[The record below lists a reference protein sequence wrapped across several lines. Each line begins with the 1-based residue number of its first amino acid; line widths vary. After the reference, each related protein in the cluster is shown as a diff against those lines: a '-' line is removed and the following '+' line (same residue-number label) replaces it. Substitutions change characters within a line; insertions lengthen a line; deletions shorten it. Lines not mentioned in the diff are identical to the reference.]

1 MTDQTA
7 HLVRSIGALV
17 NGCDSESVME
27 ALGALTI
34 SIIVG
39 GAEDRA
45 HAEAMAERFA
55 ENVVDCVS
63 DALDQQE
70 GRS

>member
-7 HLVRSIGALV
+7 HLVRSIAAVV
-17 NGCDSESVME
+17 NGCESESVME
-27 ALGALTI
+27 ALGAVTI
-34 SIIVG
+34 SVIVG
-39 GAEDRA
+39 GAEDRFD
-45 HAEAMAERFA
+45 AEEMAEKFA
-55 ENVVDCVS
+55 ENIVACVG